1 MGYAAA
7 RGGLDA
13 IEAAEQLVRLK
24 RMASPSAWVDRD
36 QIVGRLRLAVDRVM
50 GEGGVWDED

>member
-36 QIVGRLRLAVDRVM
+36 QIVGRLRCQEYPC
-50 GEGGVWDED
+50 G